1 MEIELHILVQIDKSS
16 GLLRQE
22 TDELLDSVMTAV
34 RDLIYDHDEL
44 HLKYIDSE
52 IVR

>member
-1 MEIELHILVQIDKSS
+1 MEIELHLLVEIDKSS
-16 GLLRQE
+16 GLLKQE
-22 TDELLDSVMTAV
+22 TDEILDSVMSAV
-34 RDLIYDHDEL
+34 KDLIYDHDEL

>member
-1 MEIELHILVQIDKSS
+1 MEIELHLLVEIDKSS
-16 GLLRQE
+16 ALLKQE
-22 TDELLDSVMTAV
+22 ADEVLDSIMMAV
-34 RDLIYDHDEL
+34 RDLIYDHDEI

>member
-1 MEIELHILVQIDKSS
+1 MEIELHLLVEIDKSS
-16 GLLRQE
+16 GFLKQE
-22 TDELLDSVMTAV
+22 TDEILDSVMSAV
-34 RDLIYDHDEL
+34 KDLIYDHDEL

>member
-1 MEIELHILVQIDKSS
+1 MEIELHLVVQIDKSS

-22 TDELLDSVMTAV
+22 TDELLDSVMMAV
-34 RDLIYDHDEL
+34 KDLIYDHDEL

>member
-1 MEIELHILVQIDKSS
+1 MEIELHLLVQIDKSS
-16 GLLRQE
+16 GLLKQE
-22 TDELLDSVMTAV
+22 TDEILDSVMSAV
-34 RDLIYDHDEL
+34 SDLIYDHDEL

>member
-1 MEIELHILVQIDKSS
+1 MEIELHLIVQLDKSS
-16 GLLRQE
+16 RLLHQE
-22 TDELLDSVMTAV
+22 HDELLDAVMLAV

-44 HLKYIDSE
+44 HLKHIDSE

>member
-1 MEIELHILVQIDKSS
+1 MEIELHMLIEIDKSS
-16 GLLRQE
+16 GLLKQE
-22 TDELLDSVMTAV
+22 SDEVLDSVMSAI

-44 HLKYIDSE
+44 HLRYIDSE

>member
-1 MEIELHILVQIDKSS
+1 MEIELHLLVEIDKSS
-16 GLLRQE
+16 GLLKQE
-22 TDELLDSVMTAV
+22 TNEILDSVMSAV
-34 RDLIYDHDEL
+34 KDLIYDHDEL

>member
-1 MEIELHILVQIDKSS
+1 MEIELHLLVEIDKSS
-16 GLLRQE
+16 GLLKQE
-22 TDELLDSVMTAV
+22 TDEILDSVMAAV
-34 RDLIYDHDEL
+34 KDLIYDHDEL

>member
-1 MEIELHILVQIDKSS
+1 MEIELHLLVEIDKSS

-22 TDELLDSVMTAV
+22 HDELLDSIMMAIK
-34 RDLIYDHDEL
+34 DLIYDHDEI

>member
-1 MEIELHILVQIDKSS
+1 MEIELHLLVEIDKSS
-16 GLLRQE
+16 GILKQE
-22 TDELLDSVMTAV
+22 TDGILDSVMSAV
-34 RDLIYDHDEL
+34 KDLIYDHDEL